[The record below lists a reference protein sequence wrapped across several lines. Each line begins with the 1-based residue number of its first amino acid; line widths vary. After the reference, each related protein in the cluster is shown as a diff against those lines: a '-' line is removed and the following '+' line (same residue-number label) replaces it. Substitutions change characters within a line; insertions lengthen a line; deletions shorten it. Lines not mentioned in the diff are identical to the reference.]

1 MWLVKQLRILEEYLI
16 QLICFFFPVKKN
28 KIVFINFGGRGF
40 GCNPKYIAQELLDR
54 DSGYDLVWFVNDMN
68 EAFPKGI
75 RAVPFYKAIARYEIA
90 TAKVI
95 VTNEKCDLHLIKK
108 KSQYVIQTW
117 HGSYS
122 SKRLEA
128 EAADTLAAD
137 YLAVSRK
144 NSAQTNLFLSN
155 SRILSECYR
164 NAFWCECEIMEC
176 GFPRNDIL
184 FSENKLSKSKIKAAL
199 GLPENAKLA
208 LYAPTFRDNGDTSA
222 YSIDCTAI
230 TETLRASGEDWR
242 LLIRMHPNVTK
253 AAEIFEFNKDIIN
266 ATPYP
271 DMQELLFASDILIT
285 DYSSSV
291 FEFAAMGKATYI
303 YAPDIEEYQKMRGLK
318 SDFFDMPYKI
328 CTSNADLIR
337 EIAGY
342 TPNVA
347 TESSKR
353 FMELFGGVD
362 NGTASKQVADRITE
376 VINGTFKF

>member
-1 MWLVKQLRILEEYLI
+1 MWLIKQLRLIEEYLLQFI
-16 QLICFFFPVKKN
+16 FFLFPVSKN

-40 GCNPKYIAQELLDR
+40 GCNPKYIAQELLDNNC
-54 DSGYDLVWFVNDMN
+54 GYDLVWFVNDMN
-68 EAFPKGI
+68 ELFPKGI
-75 RAVPFYKAIARYEIA
+75 RLVPFYKAIARYEIA

-95 VTNEKCDLHLIKK
+95 VTNEKCNLHLIKK

-128 EAADTLAAD
+128 EAADTLSAS
-137 YLAVSRK
+137 YLAQSRK

-155 SRILSECYR
+155 SRVLSDCYR
-164 NAFWCECEIMEC
+164 SAFWCNCEIMEC

-184 FSENKLSKSKIKAAL
+184 FAENRLSKAKIKADL
-199 GLPENAKLA
+199 GLSDQAKLV

-222 YSIDCTAI
+222 YSIDCAALI
-230 TETLRASGEDWR
+230 NMLKQKDENWKI
-242 LLIRMHPNVTK
+242 LIRMHPNVTR
-253 AAEIFEFNKDIIN
+253 AAEIFEFNEDIIN
-266 ATPYP
+266 ATAYP
-271 DMQELLFASDILIT
+271 DMQELLFAADILIT

-303 YAPDIEEYQKMRGLK
+303 YACDVEEYQKMRGLK

-328 CTSNADLIR
+328 CTTNKELIDEISNYTP
-337 EIAGY
+337 EIAKQ
-342 TPNVA
+342 NA
-347 TESSKR
+347 ER

-362 NGTASKQVADRITE
+362 NGTASKQVAERINQ